1 MMTIIDIINLVKWQ
15 VFILV
20 ARNWFLP
27 VSVNMKDYTTAQFN
41 VNCQVSSVLKM
52 SILYPLLQS

>member
-1 MMTIIDIINLVKWQ
+1 MMTIIDLVKWQ

-27 VSVNMKDYTTAQFN
+27 VSLNMKDDTTAQFN